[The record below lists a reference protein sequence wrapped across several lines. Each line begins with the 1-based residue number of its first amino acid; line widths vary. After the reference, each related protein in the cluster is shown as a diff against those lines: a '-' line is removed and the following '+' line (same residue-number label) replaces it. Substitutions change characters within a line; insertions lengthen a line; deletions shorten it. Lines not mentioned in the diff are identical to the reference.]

1 VLIPLYT
8 QMRPAGKPAAKAAG
22 SGGKS
27 DAKKEKEKAKVGD
40 EEAVKLIDDNKA
52 FAAAFATEFG
62 GGK

>member
-1 VLIPLYT
+1 
-8 QMRPAGKPAAKAAG
+8 MRPAGKPAAKAAG